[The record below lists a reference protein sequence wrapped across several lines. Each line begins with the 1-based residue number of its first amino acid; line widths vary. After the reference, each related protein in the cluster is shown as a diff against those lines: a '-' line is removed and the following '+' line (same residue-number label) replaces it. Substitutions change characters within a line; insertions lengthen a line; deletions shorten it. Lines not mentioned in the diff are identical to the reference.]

1 MRFLLEQS
9 NVKLSDINEELS
21 SEQLKEIKDYFGTT
35 YYKNAFYL
43 LTDGSYLNDI
53 LDNKMLEH
61 KEISR
66 IYNGDLIDFMNE
78 GHIRLI
84 PSAPG
89 INLVKEPTTEQWFEL
104 SNYISYYLDKNKIF
118 I

>member
-1 MRFLLEQS
+1 MKFLLEQS
-9 NVKLSDINEELS
+9 NIKLSNINEELS

-43 LTDGSYLNDI
+43 LTDGLYLNSI

-66 IYNGDLIDFMNE
+66 IYNGNLIDDAKKYALKDVMLF
-78 GHIRLI
+78 
-84 PSAPG
+84 
-89 INLVKEPTTEQWFEL
+89 
-104 SNYISYYLDKNKIF
+104 NKRNIT
-118 I
+118 